1 MTEPEPTSEHLY
13 ERIAG
18 ALRDEILART
28 RVPGERLPTQEE
40 LGETFGASRIAVR
53 RALDLL
59 ESEGLIDRVQG
70 GRATVRLYD
79 PLVRRSALHY
89 RTNPGMPF
97 AEEALKTERTPT
109 YDYDTAPERA
119 GLEVARRLNVE
130 VGTEVMRTTYL
141 SYANGEPI
149 QRVTSYEP
157 LALTRGT
164 PIEHPEQGP
173 LMAAGIVDRFTS
185 IGLRPT
191 NVTER
196 LHARMPRPSEAEQ
209 LHLRPGIPVI
219 VAVRTCYAG
228 ELPIE
233 TADLLFAAN
242 QFKLE
247 YSLTVE
253 PEAT

>member
-1 MTEPEPTSEHLY
+1 MTEPTSEYLY

-18 ALRDEILART
+18 ALRDQILART
-28 RVPGERLPTQEE
+28 LAPGERLPTQEE

-59 ESEGLIDRVQG
+59 EAEGLIDRAQG

-97 AEEALKTERTPT
+97 AEEALASEQTPT
-109 YDYDTAPERA
+109 YDHDTVPERA
-119 GLEVARRLNVE
+119 GLEVARRLKIG
-130 VGTEVMRTTYL
+130 VGDEVMRTQYV
-141 SYANGEPI
+141 SYVNAQPI
-149 QRVTSYEP
+149 MIVTSYEP

-164 PIEHPEQGP
+164 PIERPEEGP

-185 IGLRPT
+185 IDLRPT
-191 NVTER
+191 SVTER
-196 LHARMPRPSEAEQ
+196 LHARMPRPSEAE
-209 LHLRPGIPVI
+209 LLALKPGIPVI
-219 VAVRTCYAG
+219 LAVRICCAG

-242 QFKLE
+242 QYKLE

-253 PEAT
+253 PLSN

>member
-1 MTEPEPTSEHLY
+1 MTEPTSEHLY

-18 ALRDEILART
+18 ALRDEILAKT
-28 RVPGERLPTQEE
+28 RAPGERLPTQEE
-40 LGETFGASRIAVR
+40 LGEVFGASRITVR
-53 RALDLL
+53 QALDLL

-70 GRATVRLYD
+70 GRASVRLYD
-79 PLVRRSALHY
+79 PLIRRSALHY

-97 AEEALKTERTPT
+97 AEEAIKTLRTPT
-109 YDYDTAPERA
+109 YDHDTAPERA
-119 GLEVARRLNVE
+119 GLEVARRLQVD
-130 VGTEVMRTTYL
+130 VGTEVMRTAYV
-141 SYANGEPI
+141 SYADGTPI

-173 LMAAGIVDRFTS
+173 LMGGGIVDRFTS

-196 LHARMPRPSEAEQ
+196 LHSRMPRPSEVEQ
-209 LHLRPGIPVI
+209 LKIRPGIPVI
-219 VAVRTCYAG
+219 VAVRICYSG

-233 TADLLFAAN
+233 TADLLFVAN
-242 QFKLE
+242 EFKLE

-253 PEAT
+253 PLT